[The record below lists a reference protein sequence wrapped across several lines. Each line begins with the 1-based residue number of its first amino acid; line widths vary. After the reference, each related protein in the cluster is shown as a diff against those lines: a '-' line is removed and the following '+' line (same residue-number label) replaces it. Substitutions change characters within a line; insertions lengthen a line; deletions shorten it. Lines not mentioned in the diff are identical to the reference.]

1 MNRAPPA
8 PSADWAWFFDVDGTL
23 AHIAETPESVRID
36 IGMRRLI
43 QAIVAN
49 AGGAVALISGRSIAD
64 VDALFPGV
72 RLPVAGQHGAERRD
86 AAGALVGN
94 PVAARELTGIRDE
107 LLTIARRHPG
117 LRVEDKGLAIAL
129 HYRHAPQ
136 LAGYVH
142 RAVRAIQARTG
153 DDLQIQI
160 GKRVVEL
167 VPAGID
173 KGSAVQHFMQEPPF
187 RGRTPVFVGDD
198 VTDEHAFAIVNDLDG
213 YSVKV
218 GPGATS
224 ARWRLADVNAVREW
238 LEQAT
243 PQLRNDATASGD
255 HT

>member
-23 AHIAETPESVRID
+23 AHIADTPESVRID
-36 IGMRRLI
+36 TAMRRLI
-43 QAIVAN
+43 QDIVAN

-64 VDALFPGV
+64 VDTLFPGV

-94 PVAARELTGIRDE
+94 IAASRDLVRIRDE
-107 LLTIARRHPG
+107 LSTIARRHPG
-117 LRVEDKGLAIAL
+117 LRVEDKGLAIAV
-129 HYRHAPQ
+129 HYRRAPQ

-142 RAVRAIQARTG
+142 RTVRAIQARAG
-153 DDLQIQI
+153 NAIQMQI

-167 VPAGID
+167 LPAGID
-173 KGSAVQHFMQEPPF
+173 KGTAVQHFMQELPF

-198 VTDEHAFAIVNDLDG
+198 VTDEHAFAIVNALGG

-243 PQLRNDATASGD
+243 PQHHRDAAATGD